1 MLLDTLL
8 VERSK
13 ALMSKMGDML
23 HDDKLPP
30 GQVKLVSQMLEVLQN
45 GTQVRSFFFIY
56 LRASKACILDVGGAA
71 KWDPGTQFFSCFI
84 FISGK

>member
-45 GTQVRSFFFIY
+45 GTQARSFFFNFFY
-56 LRASKACILDVGGAA
+56 LRASEACMSDVGGAA
-71 KWDPGTQFFSCFI
+71 KWDPGRQFFF
-84 FISGK
+84 

>member
-45 GTQVRSFFFIY
+45 AFLTCLSYIGVRWLLEVLHYAFLICFLE
-56 LRASKACILDVGGAA
+56 LRLY
-71 KWDPGTQFFSCFI
+71 
-84 FISGK
+84 